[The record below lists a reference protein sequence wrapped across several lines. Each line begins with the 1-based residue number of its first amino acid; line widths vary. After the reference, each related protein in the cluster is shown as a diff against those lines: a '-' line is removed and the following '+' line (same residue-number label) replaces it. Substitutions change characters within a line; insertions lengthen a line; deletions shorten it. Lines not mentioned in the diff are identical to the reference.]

1 MMAQA
6 SQLLLLLLLFMGSQG
21 QDSVV
26 QFQKGQTFR
35 VSCRYTPQ
43 RNEKRWKIWCKLQE
57 NGQCKKLITR
67 NSKSIEH
74 SDLRASLEDNTN
86 TGIITITMS
95 DLRMKDS
102 GIYYCGIHRSGSNTI
117 DVISIIRLEF
127 SPATTMKTTIHPQTT
142 IDSPLTTSAIPLDTS
157 SPRHN
162 QKFIIWGF
170 VLASL
175 LLLGLLSAGIVYTVK
190 ISRKP
195 RTGDDNCQ
203 HNYDD
208 LEEQRTRIM
217 EKSGFLKGM
226 SALSLEE
233 RTNTRRKKHKPL
245 KYKRKRHRNRFLE
258 GIQLML
264 LLVYLV
270 PSIYGQ
276 ASSLG

>member
-195 RTGDDNCQ
+195 RTDNGKIWVPERNVCIITGRENQ
-203 HNYDD
+203 HEEEEAQA
-208 LEEQRTRIM
+208 LEIQ
-217 EKSGFLKGM
+217 EK
-226 SALSLEE
+226 E
-233 RTNTRRKKHKPL
+233 T
-245 KYKRKRHRNRFLE
+245 
-258 GIQLML
+258 
-264 LLVYLV
+264 
-270 PSIYGQ
+270 
-276 ASSLG
+276 